1 MFSSFMNPVA
11 IYVGYFFSFSF
22 VFLLPDVNDGNV
34 IANNQVRKQSFSFEL
49 IDSSLALVSNPL
61 SSRIF
66 FFFSPKTN

>member
-49 IDSSLALVSNPL
+49 IDSSLAFVSNPL

>member
-1 MFSSFMNPVA
+1 MNPVA
-11 IYVGYFFSFSF
+11 IYVGYFSRLVLF
-22 VFLLPDVNDGNV
+22 FLLPDVNDGNV

-49 IDSSLALVSNPL
+49 IDSSLAFVSNPL

>member
-22 VFLLPDVNDGNV
+22 VVLLPDVNDGNV

-49 IDSSLALVSNPL
+49 IDSSLAFVSNPL

>member
-1 MFSSFMNPVA
+1 MLV
-11 IYVGYFFSFSF
+11 IFFSFSF
-22 VFLLPDVNDGNV
+22 VVLLPDVNDGNV

-49 IDSSLALVSNPL
+49 IDSSLAFVSNPL

>member
-49 IDSSLALVSNPL
+49 IDSSLAFVSNPL

-66 FFFSPKTN
+66 FFFSQKTN

>member
-22 VFLLPDVNDGNV
+22 VVLLPDVNDGNV
-34 IANNQVRKQSFSFEL
+34 IANDQVCKQSFSFEL
-49 IDSSLALVSNPL
+49 IDSSLAFVSNPL

-66 FFFSPKTN
+66 IFFSPKTN